1 MAYAEK
7 VNSFIRKTI
16 TRGSG
21 VLMMQIVVVPNLGH
35 IHITGICLNRFNIS
49 RSVHRLYNR
58 TVPDGCA

>member
-21 VLMMQIVVVPNLGH
+21 VLMMQIAVVPNLGY
-35 IHITGICLNRFNIS
+35 IHITGIWLNRFNIS
-49 RSVHRLYNR
+49 KSVHRLCSR
-58 TVPDGCA
+58 TVLDGCA